1 MNILAWFTELIYFM
15 LSSCLTLLEMSRK
28 DIVYFI
34 LNLWIIHARSLFIDE
49 QREEKSVCWRRMS
62 ASHNVKYYDTKWR
75 LIRRKDSQGFPHFPR
90 LLAEHFG
97 APGSRSDLSA
107 ATDEV
112 IKWQITDIFRG
123 WKFDILTWPL
133 WQRPLQ
139 YLSLVLHLVG
149 HTLGQAPLHSV
160 QLDQPQPVLAPD
172 TSVLIIVLN
181 IEQKIFT
188 LH

>member
-1 MNILAWFTELIYFM
+1 MIHRAHIFYVVILLDSPGNVQKRYCLFHIKFMNYSCKIIVHWWTE
-15 LSSCLTLLEMSRK
+15 
-28 DIVYFI
+28 
-34 LNLWIIHARSLFIDE
+34 
-49 QREEKSVCWRRMS
+49 
-62 ASHNVKYYDTKWR
+62 
-75 LIRRKDSQGFPHFPR
+75 RRKVSVLTWNVGFTQCKILRYKVTAHQTKGLSGFPPFPPSSGWA
-90 LLAEHFG
+90 LWSSGQSL
-97 APGSRSDLSA
+97 RSIGCNRWGDQVALN
-107 ATDEV
+107 
-112 IKWQITDIFRG
+112 ITDIFRG

-181 IEQKIFT
+181 IKQKIFT